1 MPYADWRKLERDR
14 RLDRIDDLFTVD
26 LLTSYISWRLAGKV
40 AAETDGHAPAARQS
54 HGNARLVAASTGS
67 SAA

>member
-26 LLTSYISWRLAGKV
+26 LLTSYISWRLAGKG
-40 AAETDGHAPAARQS
+40 AAETDGPARS
-54 HGNARLVAASTGS
+54 PLHSNGTMRPLVVPAGS